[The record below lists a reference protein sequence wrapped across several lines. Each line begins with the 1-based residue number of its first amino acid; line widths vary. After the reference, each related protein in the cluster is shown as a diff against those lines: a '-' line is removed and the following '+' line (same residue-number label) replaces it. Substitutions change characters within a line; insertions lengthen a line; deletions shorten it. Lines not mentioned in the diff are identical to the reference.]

1 MGLAACTVLLF
12 SVLACECSGIKIA
25 MMPQFGRSHY
35 LVMSKLAEEL
45 ASRGHKASV
54 YVGEEADYAIGKPN
68 VKAFHVPQGLRESFL
83 GNLRAIA
90 SSKGTTSAN
99 EEFEGLVSLQKIY
112 CDSFLNSSSMMREV
126 GTSDVLVGDSL
137 YLCST
142 LVANKFNLTHIIIN
156 MGPLSTFTMLA
167 FGIDTIPAYVPQLMS
182 GLTRY
187 MGLPERIK
195 NLGFYF
201 GSRFLMEWFIYPTY
215 KLIKEKHGI
224 SPEKSVKES
233 LSTVDLIIMP
243 RDFILDHAQPIPP
256 YGLPKDSVPPNVR
269 AVKWLPQNDVLGHS
283 KTKLFITHAGANGL
297 AESAYHGVPMIC
309 VPIFG
314 DQFDNSQLA
323 KDIGI
328 AEMIKVNDM
337 TADQFVSTLQRVLT
351 QGRFKESSA
360 RISKAMKR
368 RLRAPVAEA
377 ADLVEYV
384 QALGHVDHLKPRG
397 FSMPIY
403 QLYMLDVLA
412 VLVVAFISIV
422 AVVKITIG
430 ACKSISSN
438 KNKTD

>member
-1 MGLAACTVLLF
+1 
-12 SVLACECSGIKIA
+12 
-25 MMPQFGRSHY
+25 
-35 LVMSKLAEEL
+35 
-45 ASRGHKASV
+45 
-54 YVGEEADYAIGKPN
+54 
-68 VKAFHVPQGLRESFL
+68 
-83 GNLRAIA
+83 
-90 SSKGTTSAN
+90 
-99 EEFEGLVSLQKIY
+99 
-112 CDSFLNSSSMMREV
+112 
-126 GTSDVLVGDSL
+126 
-137 YLCST
+137 
-142 LVANKFNLTHIIIN
+142 
-156 MGPLSTFTMLA
+156 MLA

-224 SPEKSVKES
+224 SPEKTVKES

-256 YGLPKDSVPPNVR
+256 FVKVVGFFLPSPPKPLPAELEAFMQRSGDEGVILLSFGSMIEGLHNDTMLMMLKAFSQMPQNVLVKLDLNGLPKDSVPPNVR

-422 AVVKITIG
+422 AVV
-430 ACKSISSN
+430 
-438 KNKTD
+438 